1 MFEPQQ
7 EFTVGRV
14 KAMECFRE
22 AWEMIRGQYL
32 MVLVVVIVGMLI
44 GSLVPLIILGPMV
57 CGIYLC
63 LFEMMDGKPISLDK
77 LFKGFDFFLP
87 SFLLTLVIMIPIVVM
102 VIVMYIPLIGVA
114 MAGPQMS
121 QEELLSFLIG
131 IFAVEFVFAVI
142 MTIIHTLVIFSFPLI
157 VDRKAGAWEAIK
169 LSARAVWANKGG
181 VGALFGVGFLL
192 AIAGYLLFCVGIY
205 LVIPIIITATAVAY
219 RKVFP
224 PLAER
229 FSSPPPPDLY
239 NNIA

>member
-1 MFEPQQ
+1 
-7 EFTVGRV
+7 
-14 KAMECFRE
+14 
-22 AWEMIRGQYL
+22 
-32 MVLVVVIVGMLI
+32 
-44 GSLVPLIILGPMV
+44 
-57 CGIYLC
+57 
-63 LFEMMDGKPISLDK
+63 
-77 LFKGFDFFLP
+77 
-87 SFLLTLVIMIPIVVM
+87 
-102 VIVMYIPLIGVA
+102 
-114 MAGPQMS
+114 
-121 QEELLSFLIG
+121 
-131 IFAVEFVFAVI
+131 I

>member
-57 CGIYLC
+57 CGIYFC
-63 LFEMMDGKPISLDK
+63 LFEMMDGKPISIDK
-77 LFKGFDFFLP
+77 LFKGFAFSTKL
-87 SFLLTLVIMIPIVVM
+87 LLTLVIMIPIVVM

-121 QEELLSFLIG
+121 QEELISFLIG
-131 IFAVEFVFAVI
+131 ILAVEFVFAVI

-157 VDRKAGAWEAIK
+157 VDRKAGAWDAVK

-181 VGALFGVGFLL
+181 SGSFRCRLPPGDRRVPAL
-192 AIAGYLLFCVGIY
+192 CVGIHRDTDHHHRHRRCVPEGVSPACGTVH
-205 LVIPIIITATAVAY
+205 LAAAAG
-219 RKVFP
+219 
-224 PLAER
+224 PL
-229 FSSPPPPDLY
+229 
-239 NNIA
+239 

>member
-7 EFTVGRV
+7 EFTTGKI
-14 KAMECFRE
+14 KAMECYRE
-22 AWEMIRGQYL
+22 AWEMVRGQYL
-32 MVLVVVIVGMLI
+32 MVFAVVIVGMI
-44 GSLVPLIILGPMV
+44 VGSLIPLIILGPMV

-63 LFEMMDGKPISLDK
+63 LFDMIDGKPISFDK

-87 SFLLTLVIMIPIVVM
+87 SFLLTLLIMVPIVIM
-102 VIVMYIPLIGVA
+102 VILIYIPLIGVA
-114 MAGPQMS
+114 IAGQRMS
-121 QEELLSFLIG
+121 QDELLWMIIG
-131 IFAVEFVFAVI
+131 MLGVELVFAVI

-157 VDRKAGAWEAIK
+157 VDRKAGAWEAIT

-181 VGALFGVGFLL
+181 VGALFGIGFLL
-192 AIAGYLLFCVGIY
+192 AILGYLALCVGIY

-229 FSSPPPPDLY
+229 FSSPPPPEFYD
-239 NNIA
+239 NVA